1 MNAAG
6 RLLRLY
12 LDTAVYGG
20 CFEPEFA
27 EHSLR
32 LFSDLAA
39 GRATVLISDLVL
51 AELQLAPPRV
61 RAIFDSIPAA
71 LVVSIPLAMDV
82 DRLSQAYLDEGIVS
96 PRSLADATHVA
107 AATVG
112 GADAIVSWNFRHIV
126 SLKRMKEYNRINLLY
141 GYGVLRIVSPREVS
155 FDE

>member
-61 RAIFDSIPAA
+61 RAIFDSIPPA
-71 LVVSIPLAMDV
+71 LVVSIPLAVDV

-96 PRSLADATHVA
+96 PRSLADAT
-107 AATVG
+107 T
-112 GADAIVSWNFRHIV
+112 SR
-126 SLKRMKEYNRINLLY
+126 
-141 GYGVLRIVSPREVS
+141 
-155 FDE
+155 